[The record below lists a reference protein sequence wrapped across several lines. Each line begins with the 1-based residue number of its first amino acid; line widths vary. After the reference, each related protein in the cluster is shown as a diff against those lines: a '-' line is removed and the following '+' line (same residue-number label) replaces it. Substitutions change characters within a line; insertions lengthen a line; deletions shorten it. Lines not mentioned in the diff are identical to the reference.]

1 MAACRAV
8 KCHPQM
14 KDDTTAWR
22 MLPFSPPL
30 EPMLAKAAD
39 SIPLGPNLVYEP
51 KWDGFRCV
59 VFFDGTKVTMSSRS
73 GKPLE
78 RYFPELVAPLSA
90 SVPMVMDGE
99 IVLPSS
105 RGLDFETLQMR
116 LHPAA
121 SRIEK
126 LSLAFPTVFVAFDL
140 LALGERDLRSLPFA
154 QRRQQL
160 VAVVKPTDRLRVT
173 PQTSSPIIA
182 EQWFVEFE
190 GAGCDGVMTRDVT
203 LPYLPGER
211 VMTKTKHHRT
221 VDCVITAFRSVG
233 DTPQVAS
240 LLLGLFDEQGVLHYI
255 GHTASFN
262 AAQKKALYQQLD
274 SMRDE
279 SPFTVGRAPQEQSRW
294 SKGVTQTPN
303 WVKPTLVCEVSYDFL
318 SGPRFRHASTF
329 LRFREDKTPAQCTF
343 EQLLPVRPFSLDNVW
358 GFRGFKESPR

>member
-1 MAACRAV
+1 
-8 KCHPQM
+8 
-14 KDDTTAWR
+14 
-22 MLPFSPPL
+22 MLPFDPPL

-39 SIPLGPNLVYEP
+39 SIPQGENLVYEP
-51 KWDGFRCV
+51 KWDGFRCI
-59 VFFDGTKVTMSSRS
+59 VFFDGTKVTLSSRS

-78 RYFPELVAPLSA
+78 RYFPELMAPLSA
-90 SVPMVMDGE
+90 SVPMVIDGE
-99 IVLPSS
+99 IVLPSA

-126 LSLAFPTVFVAFDL
+126 LSQAFPTAFIAFDL
-140 LALGERDLRSLPFA
+140 LALQDSDLRGLPFA
-154 QRRQQL
+154 QRRKQL
-160 VAVVKPTDRLRVT
+160 VDVVRPTERLRIT
-173 PQTSSPIIA
+173 PQTADRATA
-182 EQWFVEFE
+182 EQWFVDLE

-203 LPYLPGER
+203 LPYLAGER

-221 VDCVITAFRSVG
+221 ADCVIAAFRTVG
-233 DTPQVAS
+233 DKPQVAS
-240 LLLGLFDEQGVLHYI
+240 LLLGLYDEHGVLHYV

-262 AAQKKALYQQLD
+262 AAQKRALYQQLD
-274 SMRDE
+274 AMRGD

-294 SKGVTQTPN
+294 TKGVAQTPH

-329 LRFREDKTPAQCTF
+329 LRFREDKVPAQCTF

-358 GFRGFKESPR
+358 DSGGPGEHRR